1 MKTNRLVIIIAIIV
15 LTLNSCS
22 VDSIRVSVNDT
33 ITYKDIPV
41 SEYNTLEISN
51 NFKAFVT
58 FSDTEESIK
67 IETNENLQDLVI
79 ATIKNNKLTV
89 KLKNNIHI
97 NGSATLNVYI
107 TTKSI
112 TEFKVAAD
120 SKIYLENTLVEDDV
134 NIQVT
139 ADSFFSGEVDIN
151 NLELK
156 LSADAKADLYGSTS
170 LLKTNLSADAKLSDY
185 DLVVED
191 LIIDMAADCDANITV
206 TNTIDIDATADCVL
220 RYKGNAD
227 IIRKHLTANSRIKKM
242 D

>member
-1 MKTNRLVIIIAIIV
+1 MKTNRLLSIIAIIG

-22 VDSIRVSVNDT
+22 VDSIRVSANDT
-33 ITYKDIPV
+33 ITYKNIPV
-41 SEYNTLEISN
+41 SDYNAIEISN
-51 NFKAFVT
+51 DFNAYVT
-58 FSDTEESIK
+58 FSETEESIE
-67 IETNENLQDLVI
+67 IEANENLQSLVV

-97 NGSATLNVYI
+97 KGSATLNVYI
-107 TTKSI
+107 TTNSI
-112 TEFKVAAD
+112 TDFKVAAD
-120 SKIYLENTLVEDDV
+120 SKIYLENALVEDDV
-134 NIQVT
+134 KIQVT
-139 ADSFFSGEVDIN
+139 ADSFFSGEVDIY

-156 LSADAKADLYGSTS
+156 LAADAKADLYGSVS
-170 LLKTNLSADAKLSDY
+170 QLKTNLSADAKLSDY

-227 IIRKHLTANSRIKKM
+227 IIHQHLTADSRIKKM